1 MHKNEVILLAI
12 FYETYVT
19 LCNAVNKSPSAVA
32 QAVGLSKAA
41 VNGWKTMK
49 SNPTTATLKK
59 LADYF
64 GITVEEVQ
72 NGNIEKILVNTEKPL
87 TIDKAFEAST
97 AEEKMDL
104 AARLI
109 SSLSEEQQAAF
120 IQRIMFKK

>member
-1 MHKNEVILLAI
+1 MAT
-12 FYETYVT
+12 FYEKYVT
-19 LCNAVNKSPSAVA
+19 LCNAVNKSPTGVA

-49 SNPTTATLKK
+49 ANPTSATLKK

-64 GITVEEVQ
+64 GITVEDVLS
-72 NGNIEKILVNTEKPL
+72 GNLEKISADKEKRL
-87 TIDKAFEAST
+87 TIETAFSDST
-97 AEEKMDL
+97 AEEKMDM

-109 SSLSEEQQAAF
+109 SSLTEEQQAAF

>member
-1 MHKNEVILLAI
+1 MAI

-64 GITVEEVQ
+64 GITVEDVQ
-72 NGNIEKILVNTEKPL
+72 NGNTEKILVNTEKPL
-87 TIDKAFEAST
+87 TIDKAFESST
-97 AEEKMDL
+97 AEEKMDM

-109 SSLSEEQQAAF
+109 SSLTEEQQAAF